1 MPSQSI
7 GLVRKSQQYYG
18 NVCTL
23 NGCNLPRMQGNKL
36 CNHHKKVNLFRG
48 APDQHQIPRRD
59 MNFAKKSV
67 QLLIIDN
74 QSNPSWCDLMTAIQ
88 DNWLLAQRAVN
99 KELQLS
105 ATGYAMNKY
114 RRNGLKICSAIFE
127 GVGLEK
133 AFITY
138 CAFQW
143 LQEWN
148 SHQFK
153 TDISFRHLLVR
164 ALRSQA
170 KDFNPSDL
178 NKTTGKPVVY
188 SAPLYMN
195 ERDCVWEVMSSIFG
209 YTGIKLYEQVSKRA
223 ERLRK
228 NKNAINLAI
237 KNIQ

>member
-1 MPSQSI
+1 MTSPSI

-36 CNHHKKVNLFRG
+36 CSHHKKVNLFRG
-48 APDQHQIPRRD
+48 SPEQTMIRQRD
-59 MNFAKKSV
+59 LNFAKKSV

-74 QSNPSWCDLMTAIQ
+74 QSNPSWGDLMTAIQ
-88 DNWLLAQRAVN
+88 DNWLLAQHAVN

-105 ATGYAMNKY
+105 ATGFAMNRY
-114 RRNGLKICSAIFE
+114 RRNGLKICHAIFML
-127 GVGLEK
+127 GLEK

-148 SHQFK
+148 PQQFK
-153 TDISFRHLLVR
+153 TDDSFRHLLVR
-164 ALRSQA
+164 ALRNQA
-170 KDFNPSDL
+170 RDFSPSML
-178 NKTTGKPVVY
+178 NKVTGRPLTY
-188 SAPLYMN
+188 SSPLYMN
-195 ERDCVWEVMSSIFG
+195 ERETVWTVISGVFG
-209 YTGIKLYEQVSKRA
+209 ATGIKLYEQVSKRA
-223 ERLRK
+223 ERLRNNNLNI
-228 NKNAINLAI
+228 NKAI